1 MTQELREI
9 GQASQEGK
17 MFNNF
22 VGDSLNTSANN
33 QIEESKQPPRPKPSH
48 QNQLSVDGIQNARGR
63 NAQ

>member
-33 QIEESKQPPRPKPSH
+33 QNEESKQPPRPKLSH
-48 QNQLSVDGIQNARGR
+48 
-63 NAQ
+63 